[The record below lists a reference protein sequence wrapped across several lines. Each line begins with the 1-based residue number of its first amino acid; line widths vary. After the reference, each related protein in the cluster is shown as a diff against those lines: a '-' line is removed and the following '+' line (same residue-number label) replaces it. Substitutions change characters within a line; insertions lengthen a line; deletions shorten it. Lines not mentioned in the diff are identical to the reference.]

1 MISATASEVS
11 AVGATQR
18 WWTRRWLG
26 IGLANV
32 LLTALVFVVAIPFI
46 IMVLGSIKPQNELI
60 STQVKFLPS
69 TWYPNNYQRLFGE
82 TMYIRWYLNTLF
94 VAISRTVLALFLC
107 TLAGFAFAKY
117 EFRFKKPLFIFV
129 IATFTLPFQV
139 VLVPLYKLTQT
150 LGWVNTYW
158 VLIVP
163 FAAPAFIIFLA
174 RQYILAV
181 PTELLE
187 AARLDG
193 AGELTIF
200 VRIVAPMLTPALA
213 VMSILVFNAGWN
225 EYLWPL
231 IVINDPNLFVLNL
244 ALPALRGPYNN
255 EYGTILAGAT
265 LATVPVVAVFVFM
278 QRQFIEGIM
287 AGALKS

>member
-1 MISATASEVS
+1 MTSVTA
-11 AVGATQR
+11 ADMRAIAPTQR
-18 WWTRRWLG
+18 WWNTRWLG
-26 IGLANV
+26 ITVANV
-32 LLTALVFVVAIPFI
+32 VLIALVVVVAIPFI
-46 IMVLGSIKPQNELI
+46 IMLLGSIKPQNELI
-60 STQVKFLPS
+60 STQVKFWPS
-69 TWYPNNYQRLFGE
+69 TWYPNHYQRLFGE
-82 TMYIRWYLNTLF
+82 TMYVRWYLNTLF
-94 VAISRTVLALFLC
+94 VSVSRTVLALFLC

-174 RQYILAV
+174 RQYIMAV
-181 PTELLE
+181 PNELLE

-200 VRIVAPMLTPALA
+200 TRIVAPMLMPALA
-213 VMSILVFNAGWN
+213 VMSILVFNMGWN

-231 IVINDPNLFVLNL
+231 IVINDQNLFVLNL

-265 LATVPVVAVFVFM
+265 LATVPVVGVFVFM

>member
-1 MISATASEVS
+1 MISATATKVQPASV
-11 AVGATQR
+11 
-18 WWTRRWLG
+18 TRRLWTTRWFG
-26 IGLANV
+26 IGLANLV
-32 LLTALVFVVAIPFI
+32 LIGLVVVVALPFL

-60 STQVKFLPS
+60 STQVKFLPE
-69 TWYPNNYQRLFGE
+69 TWYLKHYQRLFGE
-82 TMYIRWYLNTLF
+82 TMYLRWYFNTLF
-94 VAISRTVLALFLC
+94 VAVARTVLALFFC

-117 EFRFKKPLFIFV
+117 DFKFKKPLFIFV

-150 LGWVNTYW
+150 LGWINTYW
-158 VLIVP
+158 VLILP

-174 RQYILAV
+174 RQYIMAV

-187 AARLDG
+187 AARIDG

-200 VRIVAPMLTPALA
+200 TRIVVPMLAPALA

-265 LATVPVVAVFVFM
+265 LATIPVVAVFVFM